1 MAVSGKWQGKK
12 IKSKQGDKIT
22 MAVDGQTIKWK
33 VGSEVRQSFSHAMIA
48 DASIP
53 WVPFIMMIDKGDRI
67 RW

>member
-1 MAVSGKWQGKK
+1 M
-12 IKSKQGDKIT
+12 T
-22 MAVDGQTIKWK
+22 VDGQTITWK

-53 WVPFIMMIDKGDRI
+53 WVPFILMYNKGDRV